1 MYLSKLPA
9 VITSLD
15 STLATRDV
23 IAVRRLVSVILR
35 ASSNTNVLYLTMGD
49 YLILRNTKIWHNK

>member
-1 MYLSKLPA
+1 MSKLPA

-23 IAVRRLVSVILR
+23 IAVRRLLNEYKITAILQTRNKIFNSIGVILPCLE
-35 ASSNTNVLYLTMGD
+35 V
-49 YLILRNTKIWHNK
+49 